1 MKPDE
6 ADIAKLLKN
15 RLPSA
20 QQETEV
26 GKRVFYRLLLARTES
41 PAACEPNDGEDDSF
55 RPSRPRLSITF
66 ALSAG
71 AVAALLFIFVLTTGL
86 WRRPENTAPTDGS
99 VLASNAAGRMLDLP
113 DGSQVEM
120 RAQSQLRI
128 DHADDGLRL
137 RLIEGSIIVT
147 AAKQRGGHLYVE
159 TQDALASVVG
169 TIFLVSVEES
179 GSRAGVIEGV
189 VNVRYGAVSQNL
201 SVGQQLATNPAME
214 HVSLDAQ
221 ISWSRFA
228 ALYLAMLHPSVPAAP
243 QPLTAVVPTVAQP
256 QTAAAPA
263 APPQS
268 RPAASPQSS
277 SEAGSLLVSG
287 TPNQPVQRSATT
299 PEAER
304 AMEQALQ
311 SRETYSDLSFGVGTN
326 YFQLNKAEYFVPVT
340 LKIPGTQ
347 LSASPDAKRIS
358 LDIIGEV
365 KDDYGTII
373 QKLRDALEVQ
383 LPDETAKE
391 LPARQIVYEKGFTL
405 LPGNY
410 SMKFL
415 VHDRLTD
422 RIGTYQVTVTIP
434 NLNKQNTNLPISSV
448 VLGSEL
454 VNPGD
459 ALATSTQPS
468 ASNPLV
474 IEGKQLIPNSNR
486 TFSKRRDLIV
496 FLQAYEPSAAA
507 TEPLTASVSFYR
519 GDTKV
524 FETQPVTIKDNL
536 GTKWRTLPVKLR
548 VPLSSLPPG
557 PYDCQVNV
565 LDPATQK
572 SAVWRSPIIVVN

>member
-1 MKPDE
+1 MKPHE
-6 ADIAKLLKN
+6 ADIAKLLKK

-26 GKRVFYRLLLARTES
+26 GKRVFYRLLLAQTES
-41 PAACEPNDGEDDSF
+41 PAASEPDDGEDDF
-55 RPSRPRLSITF
+55 IPQSRPRLSMAL
-66 ALSAG
+66 ALSGG
-71 AVAALLFIFVLTTGL
+71 AVAALIFVFIVTSGL
-86 WRRPENTAPTDGS
+86 WRQPDNTAPTDGS
-99 VLASNAAGRMLDLP
+99 ILASNAAGRLLDLP

-128 DHADDGLRL
+128 DRADDGLRL
-137 RLIEGSIIVT
+137 RLIEGAIIVT
-147 AAKQRGGHLYVE
+147 AAKQGSGHLYVE
-159 TQDALASVVG
+159 THDATASVVG
-169 TIFLVSVEES
+169 TIFLVSVEEN

-201 SVGQQLATNPAME
+201 LPGQQMATNPAME
-214 HVSLDAQ
+214 HISLDAQ

-228 ALYLAMLHPSVPAAP
+228 AIYLAMLHPPVPATT
-243 QPLTAVVPTVAQP
+243 QPLTAVG
-256 QTAAAPA
+256 PA

-268 RPAASPQSS
+268 RPAAAPQSS
-277 SEAGSLLVSG
+277 PTTAPQSNPEPDSLLVSG
-287 TPNQPVQRSATT
+287 APNQPVQRATTT

-304 AMEQALQ
+304 AMEQALR
-311 SRETYSDLSFGVGTN
+311 SRETYSDLSFLVGTN
-326 YFQLNKAEYFVPVT
+326 YFVLNKAENFVPIT

-347 LSASPDAKRIS
+347 LSGSPNAKRIS
-358 LDIIGEV
+358 LDIIGEIR
-365 KDDYGTII
+365 DDYGTII
-373 QKLRDALEVQ
+373 QKLRDAVEVR

-391 LPARQIVYEKGFTL
+391 LPARQIVYGKGFTL

-410 SMKFL
+410 SIKFL

-422 RIGTYQVTVTIP
+422 RIGTYQTTLTIP
-434 NLNKQNTNLPISSV
+434 ILGKQITNLPISSV

-468 ASNPLV
+468 APDPLL
-474 IEGKQLIPNSNR
+474 IEGKKLIPNSNR
-486 TFSKRRDLIV
+486 TFSKSRDLIV
-496 FLQAYEPSAAA
+496 ILQAYEPGATA
-507 TEPLTASVSFYR
+507 TEPLTASVAFYR

-524 FETQPVTIKDNL
+524 FETQPVTVKDDL
-536 GTKWRTLPVKLR
+536 GLKLRTLPVTLR
-548 VPLSSLPPG
+548 APLSSLPAG
-557 PYDCQVNV
+557 PYDCQVTV